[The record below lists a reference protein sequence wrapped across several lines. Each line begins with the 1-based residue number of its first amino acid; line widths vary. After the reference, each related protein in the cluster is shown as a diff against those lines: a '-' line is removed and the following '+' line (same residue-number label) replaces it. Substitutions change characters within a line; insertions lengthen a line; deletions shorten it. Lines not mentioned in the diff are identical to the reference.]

1 MLRQILCA
9 QDTVELPDGWD
20 GCSNVESLGMAR
32 ERKMEG
38 SGPTLALTL
47 GEGLVELFRVQVL
60 GQVSLGLSLSS
71 TFPSS
76 DKKVLRMKK
85 NESLS
90 K

>member
-1 MLRQILCA
+1 MVRQILCA
-9 QDTVELPDGWD
+9 QEPPDGWD
-20 GCSNVESLGMAR
+20 GCANAESLGTAR
-32 ERKMEG
+32 ERKVEE
-38 SGPTLALTL
+38 SVPTLALTL
-47 GEGLVELFRVQVL
+47 GEGLAELFRVQVL
-60 GQVSLGLSLSS
+60 GWVSLGLSLSS